1 MTSSSAFQTDADIQE
16 RLSSKQYREAFALLL
31 PRYRDKVFRL
41 IFSMLRDRALAE
53 DCTQDVLLRVWKAL
67 PGFAGQSQLST
78 WIYAIAKNG
87 ALSEIRK
94 RKPTVSL
101 DQNDDEDSYNPA
113 VAALAAPEADDS
125 ATVSVGQLLDQLPE
139 RYRQA
144 VVLFYMEDKSY
155 EQTATSLGLPL
166 GTVKALLHRAR
177 KRLIELT
184 KEAEAA
190 AAGLSHEAAKRPF
203 TVGRRPPGLAG
214 WRAERRRI
222 ARRSRPIW
230 RPAGCVS
237 AACRN
242 SRRWTRRWSRPPRR
256 CSSSAGFDQNLFAQI
271 DAIDENK
278 RLEARRRLEQEWQQQ
293 MQSLSRN
300 WRRTLAF
307 VIPGIVGGIV
317 LAVALMSW
325 LDSSGITS
333 NLVAQG
339 AAELGGRSIDYLRLG
354 ITAVVGGALGTAGR
368 PLAGPAGRLTPDPL

>member
-53 DCTQDVLLRVWKAL
+53 DTTQDVFLRIWRAL

-94 RKPTVSL
+94 RKPTVSI
-101 DQNDDEDSYNPA
+101 DQNDDEDGYNPA
-113 VAALAAPEADDS
+113 VAALAAPDADDS

-155 EQTATSLGLPL
+155 EQTAASLGLPL

-190 AAGLSHEAAKRPF
+190 AA
-203 TVGRRPPGLAG
+203 
-214 WRAERRRI
+214 
-222 ARRSRPIW
+222 
-230 RPAGCVS
+230 
-237 AACRN
+237 
-242 SRRWTRRWSRPPRR
+242 
-256 CSSSAGFDQNLFAQI
+256 
-271 DAIDENK
+271 
-278 RLEARRRLEQEWQQQ
+278 
-293 MQSLSRN
+293 
-300 WRRTLAF
+300 
-307 VIPGIVGGIV
+307 
-317 LAVALMSW
+317 
-325 LDSSGITS
+325 
-333 NLVAQG
+333 
-339 AAELGGRSIDYLRLG
+339 
-354 ITAVVGGALGTAGR
+354 
-368 PLAGPAGRLTPDPL
+368 